1 MPRKFKIV
9 KRKEDCVLVKYSDM
23 DRYKVRDIEN
33 DDVAIGTYEHCKN
46 IFDSYDINKV
56 REEKKREF
64 EKWLSE
70 FTEA

>member
-1 MPRKFKIV
+1 MLRAAWMGGKFEGV
-9 KRKEDCVLVKYSDM
+9 MV

-33 DDVAIGTYEHCKN
+33 DDVAIGTYEHCEN

-56 REEKKREF
+56 REAKKREF
-64 EKWLSE
+64 EKWLEE